1 MSEKRYC
8 AECGSTR
15 RMVSQPDSQTL
26 CTVCTGQER
35 HPSFQ
40 SSEGQ
45 RTLVKGYYN
54 DQKQIDEM
62 LRQPGQGHN
71 E

>member
-1 MSEKRYC
+1 
-8 AECGSTR
+8 
-15 RMVSQPDSQTL
+15 MVSQPDSQTL